1 MTEMGYLYQT
11 QERYSVLKLGDISPL
26 RDENTHVIMRTYEE
40 KEPDKKKKP
49 QKSVRKRS
57 TDALTAAGYD
67 LFEACGNFVWKLQK
81 RKPCLHISCSVIR
94 R

>member
-1 MTEMGYLYQT
+1 M
-11 QERYSVLKLGDISPL
+11 
-26 RDENTHVIMRTYEE
+26 IMRTYEE

-67 LFEACGNFVWKLQK
+67 LFEALKGNFVWKLQ
-81 RKPCLHISCSVIR
+81 RGSHASIYRVQ
-94 R
+94 